1 MCVFGCKKKECA
13 IISQWASRCKITH
26 FSHRFFNIQ
35 ATIAFPYGTVWA
47 NVNKTVQDGW
57 PTRVNYIST
66 IKAHQEALWPLFLLY
81 SGPSGHYNNNNS
93 GQGQKHGDRNTRTR
107 IKNNR
112 KKRARSASSQSVGC
126 VVSRECSVVFID
138 CLLLAYTTQSHTLSL
153 SLPILGYLHKHPK
166 VSILCWAA
174 KGFPLVGAD

>member
-1 MCVFGCKKKECA
+1 VCVCVFECKKKECA
-13 IISQWASRCKITH
+13 IISRWASRCKITH

-35 ATIAFPYGTVWA
+35 ATTAFPYGTVWA

-93 GQGQKHGDRNTRTR
+93 ADKGQGQKHGDKNTRTR

-112 KKRARSASSQSVGC
+112 KKELEVPQVSRSVVWCRES
-126 VVSRECSVVFID
+126 VVS
-138 CLLLAYTTQSHTLSL
+138 CLLIAY
-153 SLPILGYLHKHPK
+153 Y
-166 VSILCWAA
+166 
-174 KGFPLVGAD
+174 